1 MNSVLWSVT
10 LSILV
15 YLAFFYLQKK
25 TKLTILNPLFFASA
39 TIIIFLIVF
48 KIDYAVYKEGSSFI
62 TFLIAPAT
70 VSLAIPLYEKLP
82 LLKKHYKAILL
93 TIVSGVISHGIIIGF
108 MTILLKSS
116 NELIATFIP
125 KSVTTPIAKEISLS
139 LGGIEELTIAI
150 VIITGIFGSIIA
162 PYIYK
167 LLKVENTI
175 AIGLSLGISA
185 HAVGT
190 SKAIELGEEE
200 ASMSTLALIL
210 TGILTVVFSPLFYH
224 IIVSILSH

>member
-1 MNSVLWSVT
+1 MSNILWAIT
-10 LSILV
+10 LTLIT
-15 YLAFFYLQKK
+15 YLMFFYIQKK
-25 TKLTILNPLFFASA
+25 TKLMILNPLFFTSVF
-39 TIIIFLIVF
+39 IIIFLVIF
-48 KIDYAVYKEGSSFI
+48 KIDYNVYKEGSSFI
-62 TFLIAPAT
+62 TFLIGPAT

-82 LLKKHYKAILL
+82 LLKKHYKTILL
-93 TIVSGVISHGIIIGF
+93 TITTGVLSHAIIIGF
-108 MTILLKSS
+108 MAFFLKIS

-125 KSVTTPIAKEISLS
+125 KSVTTPIAKEISLA

-162 PYIYK
+162 PYIFK
-167 LLKVENTI
+167 ILKVENSV

-185 HAVGT
+185 HAIGT

-210 TGILTVVFSPLFYH
+210 TGILTVVLSPLFYK
-224 IIVSILSH
+224 IIVSIT